1 MIFFAETIDKRGKI
15 GYTIIEVYKSSPKQ
29 ERKEDGIMMEE
40 IQLAPVE
47 EQFVNLVWDHQP
59 VSSTRLVALA
69 AEALEWKKSTTYTV
83 LKRLCERGVLENEN
97 ATVSARITRREYL
110 ASKSNRFVAEHFAG
124 SIPMFLASF
133 QEKASL
139 SEEDW
144 ELLRRM
150 IARHEEEK

>member
-1 MIFFAETIDKRGKI
+1 MKSISMGEIESRFAELIWENAPLT
-15 GYTIIEVYKSSPKQ
+15 SSALV
-29 ERKEDGIMMEE
+29 
-40 IQLAPVE
+40 QLAAKE
-47 EQFVNLVWDHQP
+47 LN
-59 VSSTRLVALA
+59 
-69 AEALEWKKSTTYTV
+69 WKKSTTYTV

-97 ATVSARITRREYL
+97 ATVSAKITRREYL